1 MKHLTPKPFC
11 DEKQNHNNNIAYVC
25 RENSWTPMSVSGW
38 LAGWPTVL
46 TEADTMRGN
55 TWRVL
60 FSNFLFLFLQLNRW
74 GDVKEEKQ
82 NFASITSVLR
92 QLTCAKENH
101 WMRELRLLKCIIR
114 KNKKI
119 YSFSFTQSQHSWM
132 RKHTCI
138 SLYSHHYYSQPNST
152 QLDSILY
159 TVELSTWWTRTP
171 RSPYAAN
178 TIHNSLYHSPLL
190 TGLAWPGWLFINI
203 HNRYYTYDLDR
214 LSRTYLY
221 MRMRSML
228 LLSAHAAYLQ
238 MLNWNN

>member
-1 MKHLTPKPFC
+1 
-11 DEKQNHNNNIAYVC
+11 
-25 RENSWTPMSVSGW
+25 
-38 LAGWPTVL
+38 
-46 TEADTMRGN
+46 MR
-55 TWRVL
+55 RCE
-60 FSNFLFLFLQLNRW
+60 RR
-74 GDVKEEKQ
+74 KQ
-82 NFASITSVLR
+82 NFAYITRVLR

-101 WMRELRLLKCIIR
+101 WMRVLRLLKCIIR

-152 QLDSILY
+152 QLNSILY
-159 TVELSTWWTRTP
+159 TVELTIWWTRTP

-178 TIHNSLYHSPLL
+178 TTHRNSADLRFFAVPFDSLD
-190 TGLAWPGWLFINI
+190 WPGWLFINI

-221 MRMRSML
+221 MQMRSML
-228 LLSAHAAYLQ
+228 LLSAHVADL
-238 MLNWNN
+238 

>member
-25 RENSWTPMSVSGW
+25 RENSWTAMSVSGW

-114 KNKKI
+114 KNKKSTVFLLLNLSTAECENI
-119 YSFSFTQSQHSWM
+119 HV
-132 RKHTCI
+132 
-138 SLYSHHYYSQPNST
+138 SLYTPIIIILNPT
-152 QLDSILY
+152 QLNSILFCILWSY
-159 TVELSTWWTRTP
+159 RHGGRGHHGLRTP
-171 RSPYAAN
+171 LTLYTIRF
-178 TIHNSLYHSPLL
+178 TIH
-190 TGLAWPGWLFINI
+190 
-203 HNRYYTYDLDR
+203 
-214 LSRTYLY
+214 LS
-221 MRMRSML
+221 
-228 LLSAHAAYLQ
+228 
-238 MLNWNN
+238 